1 MRKIRILLA
10 ILCLFL
16 TSCSF
21 TEDNHET
28 LSSTEAGHKNNH
40 ETLSSMEPVEEGK
53 TPEYFSADGVPLNID
68 MQNYSDQAKLLTADD
83 IYLLSFN
90 CGYISGDTPGMLV
103 IENEE
108 QLDYALERYGLA
120 LPSDDMTEDELWYYS
135 TAIAEPFHEMVQN
148 YPISEYSYVIEY
160 DEVGCGGYDLRV
172 GALLVDK
179 DIMHFVRTAD
189 SKTPAPDSM
198 QPDVMGG
205 FCYMAAVP
213 KDILP
218 AEHYERWTYPDI
230 NDLSQAADYFFT
242 TYWLSDTTELYDVYG
257 EKNYI
262 IRTDE
267 EYQTFVDMA
276 ESVTDHSGKSIITY
290 NDKIDFDETVLLFQ
304 FYCFDGSTVRTM
316 ADGVEIQGNNITMT
330 YQKNDG
336 NYTGMAYAEI
346 PVRFLTESDYNG
358 WEKPDENSVSV
369 PEPVQIDMSAY
380 SADAKF
386 YTPDQ
391 IMMFCA
397 PIGDLGFNG
406 KYAIICNEDDML
418 NEMLIQAAY
427 DDYGFGQDSSFD
439 RLIDNNLWWEVAFFV
454 QYIGQTEEN
463 TDLRLMGLVIDGN
476 KVDFLY
482 YDNNED
488 QRYRTANGT
497 GGFGMY
503 AAVPISDITA
513 ERFEGWKIP

>member
-16 TSCSF
+16 TSCNF
-21 TEDNHET
+21 TENNHDI
-28 LSSTEAGHKNNH
+28 LSSTETGS
-40 ETLSSMEPVEEGK
+40 ESK
-53 TPEYFSADGVPLNID
+53 TQEYFSADGVALNID

-90 CGYISGDTPGMLV
+90 CGYISGNTPGMLV

-120 LPSDDMTEDELWYYS
+120 LPSDDMTEDELWNYS

-189 SKTPAPDSM
+189 SKTPAPDSI

-218 AEHYERWTYPDI
+218 TEHYERWTYPDI
-230 NDLSQAADYFFT
+230 NDISQAADYFFA
-242 TYWLSDTTELYDVYG
+242 TYYLSDTTELYEVYG

-262 IRTDE
+262 IRTEE
-267 EYQTFVDMA
+267 EYQTFVAMA
-276 ESVTDHSGKSIITY
+276 ESVTDHSGESIITY

-304 FYCFDGSTVRTM
+304 FYCFDGLTVRTM

-369 PEPVQIDMSAY
+369 PEPVQINMSAY

-406 KYAIICNEDDML
+406 KYAIICSDDEML

-427 DDYGFGQDSSFD
+427 DDYGFGQDSSFN
-439 RLIDNNLWWEVAFFV
+439 RLIDNNLWFENAFFV

-463 TDLRLMGLVIDGN
+463 TDLRLMGLVVDGN

-503 AAVPISDITA
+503 AAVPVSDITT
-513 ERFEGWKIP
+513 ERFEGWKNP

>member
-1 MRKIRILLA
+1 MRKIWILLA

-16 TSCSF
+16 TSCNY
-21 TEDNHET
+21 TENNHEI
-28 LSSTEAGHKNNH
+28 LSSTETGS
-40 ETLSSMEPVEEGK
+40 ESK
-53 TPEYFSADGVPLNID
+53 TPEYFSADGVALNID
-68 MQNYSDQAKLLTADD
+68 MQNYSDQAKLLTAED

-90 CGYISGDTPGMLV
+90 CGYISGNTPGMLV
-103 IENEE
+103 IENKE

-135 TAIAEPFHEMVQN
+135 TAIAEPFHEMIQN

-179 DIMHFVRTAD
+179 DIMHFVHTAD
-189 SKTPAPDSM
+189 SKTPAPDSI

-218 AEHYERWTYPDI
+218 TEHYEGWTYPDI
-230 NDLSQAADYFFT
+230 NDISQAADYFFA
-242 TYWLSDTTELYDVYG
+242 TYCLSDTTELYEVYG

-262 IRTDE
+262 IRTEE
-267 EYQTFVDMA
+267 EYQTLVAMA

-369 PEPVQIDMSAY
+369 PEPVQINMSAY

-406 KYAIICNEDDML
+406 KYAIICNDDEML

-427 DDYGFGQDSSFD
+427 DDYGFGQDSSFN
-439 RLIDNNLWWEVAFFV
+439 RLIDNNLWFENAFFV

-463 TDLRLMGLVIDGN
+463 TDLRLMGLVVDGN

-488 QRYRTANGT
+488 QHYRTANGT

-513 ERFEGWKIP
+513 DRFEGWKIP

>member
-1 MRKIRILLA
+1 
-10 ILCLFL
+10 
-16 TSCSF
+16 
-21 TEDNHET
+21 
-28 LSSTEAGHKNNH
+28 
-40 ETLSSMEPVEEGK
+40 
-53 TPEYFSADGVPLNID
+53 
-68 MQNYSDQAKLLTADD
+68 MQNYSDQARLLTADD

-90 CGYISGDTPGMLV
+90 CGYISGNTPGMLV
-103 IENEE
+103 IENKE

-135 TAIAEPFHEMVQN
+135 TAIAEPFHEMIQN

-179 DIMHFVRTAD
+179 DIMHFVHTAE
-189 SKTPAPDSM
+189 SKTPAPDSI

-218 AEHYERWTYPDI
+218 TEHYEGWTYPDI
-230 NDLSQAADYFFT
+230 NDISQAADYFFA
-242 TYWLSDTTELYDVYG
+242 TYCLSDTTELYEVYG

-262 IRTDE
+262 IHTEE
-267 EYQTFVDMA
+267 EYQTLVAMA
-276 ESVTDHSGKSIITY
+276 EFVTDHSGKSIITY

-369 PEPVQIDMSAY
+369 PEPVQINMSAY

-406 KYAIICNEDDML
+406 KYAIICNDDEML

-427 DDYGFGQDSSFD
+427 DDYGFGQDSSFNK
-439 RLIDNNLWWEVAFFV
+439 LIDNNLWFENAFFV

-463 TDLRLMGLVIDGN
+463 TDLRLMGLVVDGN

-513 ERFEGWKIP
+513 DRFEGWKIP